1 VEYAGEVKKGELERQ
16 SMIEHQAAPKTWR
29 MLLADDHVMVREAL
43 SHMLEKLDPTLEVTH
58 TNDVDSARAILTTDR
73 GFNLILLDYNMPGM
87 AGRKTIEEFRAG
99 YLEVP
104 VGVISGYLPAK
115 SIEPIVAAGA
125 VGVFLK
131 TMSGPTLLMALK
143 LALTGQV
150 YYPWQAERAST
161 YGAHQDD
168 LYERSLV
175 LQDMSDRQ
183 LRILSLVVA
192 GEQNKAIAR
201 DIGLSEVTVKVQIAA
216 LCRRFEVNNRTQLA
230 AAAIHAGIRGDTA

>member
-1 VEYAGEVKKGELERQ
+1 
-16 SMIEHQAAPKTWR
+16 
-29 MLLADDHVMVREAL
+29 MVREAL
-43 SHMLEKLDPTLEVTH
+43 SHMLEKLDPSLEVVH
-58 TNDVDSARAILTTDR
+58 TNDVDGARLILSADR
-73 GFNLILLDYNMPGM
+73 QFNLILLDYNMPGM
-87 AGRKTIEEFRAG
+87 VGRKTIEDFRSA
-99 YLEVP
+99 YPEIS

-115 SIEPIVAAGA
+115 SIEPIIAAGA
-125 VGVFLK
+125 AGVFLK

-143 LALTGQV
+143 IALTGQV
-150 YYPWQAERAST
+150 YYPWQSEGAPT
-161 YGAHQDD
+161 YGAQQDD
-168 LYERSLV
+168 LYERSLA

-230 AAAIHAGIRGDTA
+230 AAAIHAGIKGDTA